1 MKVLFWNIRG
11 MGKKSRM
18 GLLKDIIYKEI
29 VDIVGI
35 QETIR
40 RDFADW
46 ELLAL
51 TPGSSFQWKWLPA
64 KGHSGDILVG
74 VKNDIFEVEEW
85 TLGEFFVRTVLR
97 NRLDNFR
104 WSLVVVYGPAQH
116 DLSTAFLLELSEVLQ
131 NSPFP
136 GLIGGISI

>member
-18 GLLKDIIYKEI
+18 GLHKDIIYKEI

-46 ELLAL
+46 EMLAL

-64 KGHSGDILVG
+64 MGHSGGILVG
-74 VKNDIFEVEEW
+74 
-85 TLGEFFVRTVLR
+85 G
-97 NRLDNFR
+97 
-104 WSLVVVYGPAQH
+104 
-116 DLSTAFLLELSEVLQ
+116 
-131 NSPFP
+131 
-136 GLIGGISI
+136 